1 MEEENNLSLYDRTM
15 QEIENRR
22 QRILDGGVNCIPS
35 PFKRFSD
42 DFCGIEQDTYYCV
55 TSFTKGGKCFAKGT
69 QVRIADNSL
78 KKVED
83 VVVGDRLM
91 SPNGDSAKT
100 VIGTNKGIA
109 PLYRITSE
117 MYEPFTVNGE
127 HIMYLYDCYKKKY
140 ITMTMDK
147 LFQIYNN
154 MNWDYFC
161 RKYKMVAATKVN
173 IESNNNNLPVEPY
186 FYGVWLGDGETN
198 DTPIS
203 TPNIE
208 IVEYLKEYASR
219 LGLEVSVN
227 GKKDSCPSYRI
238 HRKNNNGLNFK
249 ALLGSVCNWDKHH
262 INIAYMNASEAD
274 RYELLAGLI
283 DTDGY
288 LNPSKTGY
296 EICLQHESLIDDIV
310 DLARSLGFTCKKSKK
325 FNKKYQK
332 YYYITNISG
341 SNCSSIPVKIKK
353 VSHNSKVNRRHY
365 TFKIESVG
373 DGEFYGFEV
382 GGDHLFLLKDY
393 TIVHNSQLVSFMFI
407 FQAVVYSYFAKE
419 KIDFK
424 ILYFPLEETKE
435 RIMQRFMSWL
445 LFRFSHGATRVSP
458 KELRSTTKAL
468 DEKIQDRLSQ
478 FDIQGI
484 IAYFE
489 EHVIFPTESPN
500 PTGIYK
506 FCKQYAEEHGT
517 VKTKTVKMKD
527 ELGQMQDVEI
537 FDSYEQ
543 DDPNEYRMIII
554 DTVNLIDTERGMTLK
569 QSIDKLSEYC
579 AKYLRNRYHYSPIII
594 QQQAFE
600 SEGNDSFKLGRI
612 RPSVAGLGDSKY
624 VSRDADIVLGLFSPF
639 RFGITEYFGYDV
651 TVLKDHLR
659 FLEVIVNRNGEM
671 GGILPLWFDG
681 AVCDFKELPKVED
694 KSAMNSIY
702 NMCKT
707 LNATGKYPASKTSKA
722 TTLLLNNFKILKHF
736 INQNF

>member
-1 MEEENNLSLYDRTM
+1 MGELTDKTISELVEKRK
-15 QEIENRR
+15 
-22 QRILDGGVNCIPS
+22 RILEGGVNCIPS
-35 PFKRFSD
+35 PFKRFRD
-42 DFCGIEQDTYYCV
+42 DFCGVEQDTMYCI

-69 QVRIADNSL
+69 QVRMADNAL

-91 SPNGDSAKT
+91 SPNGDTAKT

-140 ITMTMDK
+140 ITMTMDR

-154 MNWDYFC
+154 MDWNYFC
-161 RKYKMVAATKVN
+161 RKYKMVAATKVS

-203 TPNIE
+203 TPNTE

-227 GKKDSCPSYRI
+227 VKKDSCPSYRI

-262 INIAYMNASEAD
+262 INIAYMNASESD

-288 LNPSKTGY
+288 LNPSRTGY

-365 TFKIESVG
+365 TFKIESIG

-393 TIVHNSQLVSFMFI
+393 TVVHNSQLTSYLFI
-407 FQAVVYSYFAKE
+407 YQTIVYSYFAKE
-419 KIDFK
+419 KVDFK
-424 ILYFPLEETKE
+424 IIYFPLEETKK

-445 LFRFSHGATRVSP
+445 LFKKNHIRMSP
-458 KELRSTTKAL
+458 KDLRSTTKAL
-468 DEKIQDRLSQ
+468 EEDIIDRLRQ
-478 FDIQGI
+478 FDIYDMLD
-484 IAYFE
+484 YFE
-489 EHVIFPTESPN
+489 KHVIFPQESCN

-506 FCKQYAEEHGT
+506 YCKQYAEEHGT
-517 VKTKTVKMKD
+517 VHKRTVRMKD
-527 ELGQMQDVEI
+527 ELGVYNDVEV
-537 FDSYEQ
+537 FDHYEQ
-543 DDPNEYRMIII
+543 DNPDEYRMIII
-554 DTVNLIDTERGMTLK
+554 DTVNLIDTERGMNLK

-579 AKYLRNRYHYSPIII
+579 AKYLRNRYHFSPILI

-600 SEGNDSFKLGRI
+600 SEGNDALKMGRV

-624 VSRDADIVLGLFSPF
+624 VSRDADIVLGLFSPI
-639 RFGITEYFGYDV
+639 RFGITEYFGYDI
-651 TVLKDHLR
+651 TVLKDHIR

-681 AVCDFKELPKVED
+681 AVCDFKELPKPDDKVEMD
-694 KSAMNSIY
+694 KVYTYCKNLKNPPKKALFLTIKNSIKSIKRY
-702 NMCKT
+702 
-707 LNATGKYPASKTSKA
+707 LNK
-722 TTLLLNNFKILKHF
+722 F
-736 INQNF
+736 